1 MRTMCE
7 GEAFAR
13 YEYGRVEDLSAIT
26 PESLAEFHR
35 EILETA
41 PAEFFVAGDVAPAR
55 MEKLF
60 RGAFPWRKRRVVEP
74 PPAST
79 RPAPATPREVI
90 EKMEVEQGHLVI
102 GARTG
107 ITWSDEA
114 AFALSF
120 ANGILGGF
128 PHSKLFRNVRER
140 EGLAYA
146 AGSSIDNAKG
156 LLIIGAGIDPAKYE
170 KAVLVIKEQVDALK
184 QGDLSDDEVDKTRA
198 SLVNRVRSREDSPS
212 SRIGWFHE
220 LNTYG
225 RRMTPREAAERYQAI
240 SRDEIVAAAGRI
252 ALDTIYFL
260 TRP

>member
-1 MRTMCE
+1 
-7 GEAFAR
+7 
-13 YEYGRVEDLSAIT
+13 
-26 PESLAEFHR
+26 
-35 EILETA
+35 
-41 PAEFFVAGDVAPAR
+41 
-55 MEKLF
+55 
-60 RGAFPWRKRRVVEP
+60 
-74 PPAST
+74 
-79 RPAPATPREVI
+79 
-90 EKMEVEQGHLVI
+90 MEVEQGHLVI

-107 ITWSDEA
+107 ITWADEG

-140 EGLAYA
+140 EGLAYS

-156 LLIIGAGIDPAKYE
+156 LLWIGAGIDPAKFE
-170 KAVLVIKEQVDALK
+170 PAMRVIREQVEALK

-220 LNTYG
+220 LNTFG
-225 RRMTPREAAERYQAI
+225 RRMTLREAAERYEAI
-240 SRDEIVAAAGRI
+240 SREDIVAAARRI